1 MRISGGRFRGRKLAP
16 IHGKS
21 IRPSAEKVRQ
31 AMFDAL
37 TSRRQSDN
45 LADLRVLDV
54 FAGSGVLGFEALS
67 RGASFA
73 LFLDKDKN
81 ALATIRHNA
90 NELELDK
97 EPDKNFD
104 LRHRDVTR
112 LGKIPK
118 SIKPFDL
125 VFCDPPY
132 SKGLGECA
140 LARLEAG
147 GWLSASATVVVEE
160 SSGATLT
167 PPSSLEPYLQRRYGD
182 TQLLWFILS
191 PCA

>member
-1 MRISGGRFRGRKLAP
+1 
-16 IHGKS
+16 
-21 IRPSAEKVRQ
+21 
-31 AMFDAL
+31 MFDAL
-37 TSRRQSDN
+37 ASRRQNDS
-45 LADLRVLDV
+45 LAGLRVLDV

-90 NELELDK
+90 DELELDK
-97 EPDKNFD
+97 EPEKSLDM
-104 LRHRDVTR
+104 RHRDVTR

-118 SIKPFDL
+118 SIEPFDL

-132 SKGLGECA
+132 SRGLGERA

-147 GWLSASATVVVEE
+147 GWLSTGAMVECLECLALLQASV
-160 SSGATLT
+160 
-167 PPSSLEPYLQRRYGD
+167 SLLGPVCLRG
-182 TQLLWFILS
+182 
-191 PCA
+191 